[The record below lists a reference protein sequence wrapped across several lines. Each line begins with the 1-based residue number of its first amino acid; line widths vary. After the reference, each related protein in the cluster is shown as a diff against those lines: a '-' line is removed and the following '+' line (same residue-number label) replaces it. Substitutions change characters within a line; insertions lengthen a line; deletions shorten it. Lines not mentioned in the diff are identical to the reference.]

1 MLPISEIFPS
11 LKQALNQQTQ
21 IIIEAPTGAGK
32 STHLPL
38 FLLSELDSNLGKILL
53 LEPRRL
59 AARSIAHYLAE
70 QLGEKVG
77 EKVGYRMRGDTKVGP
92 DTQLEIVTEGV
103 LTRLIQAD
111 PELADY
117 QMVIFDEFHERN
129 LHGDLGLALVLD
141 IQQGL
146 REDLRLMVMSATLEN
161 QSLLA
166 LIPDAKCLTSAGRMY
181 PVNCEY
187 VGVTARHQ
195 VSSAIANLVHRLI
208 AEGESGNLLVFL
220 PGQREISQ
228 LAQLLAL
235 PRHVLV
241 CPLYG
246 ALTLNEQRQAIA
258 APPSGQQKVVLAT
271 NIAETSLTIEGI
283 TVVIDSLL
291 ERRLILNNKTGIGSL
306 QTRYIS
312 QGSAKQRLGRAG
324 RLAPGKCFRMISQE
338 QFGTLDKHLT
348 PEILAADLTATVLEL
363 AAWGVT
369 EPEQMQWLTAPN
381 AARWQMGVNVLQEM
395 AALDGQGKIT
405 SHGKAMAAFSAPPRI
420 ANMLL
425 AAQQL
430 EREYTLTGL
439 THLAANTMVILQRQ
453 TRQSNLE
460 VECQQGLTAAENKLY
475 QQALQQLG
483 LSGKPALPLEYIG
496 LVLALAFPD
505 RIATRRSHSD
515 AWLLSGG
522 FAAQGESS
530 LWHNAKFIVVADIGA
545 DPRGG
550 DGQIYRAAALD
561 IKHIEAYLGHWLQ
574 WHDSVIWHKQ
584 KQQIVAERQ
593 YRLGKIVL
601 QRQPLNDVKPAQKQ
615 QALLQGLFS
624 LDKLPFSEAALS
636 FIHKVNTARQL
647 LPELSLPDYTLATLE
662 REVELWLVPYL
673 GNIKSLQQLQ
683 QLDYLPLLKQRL
695 DWPQQQALDSAL
707 PNYYVTPAGSQAR
720 ICYDADKPPQIEV
733 KMQHMFGLNETPSV
747 AKGRL
752 ALTVLLLSPAGRP
765 LQTTQDLAGFWQ
777 GSYQA
782 VQKEMKGRYPKHFWP
797 DDPANAIATTK
808 TKKYMDVKN

>member
-1 MLPISEIFPS
+1 MLPISEIFPQ
-11 LKQALNQQTQ
+11 LQQALSQHRH

-38 FLLSELDSNLGKILL
+38 FLLTELDPSLGKILL

-59 AARSIAHYLAE
+59 AAKSIAHYLAE

-77 EKVGYRMRGDTKVGP
+77 QRVGYRMRGDTKVSAN
-92 DTQLEIVTEGV
+92 TQLEIVTEGV
-103 LTRLIQAD
+103 LTRLIQGD

-117 QMVIFDEFHERN
+117 QLVIFDEFHERN

-146 REDLRLMVMSATLEN
+146 REDLALIVMSATLEN
-161 QSLLA
+161 QSLLN
-166 LIPDAKCLTSAGRMY
+166 LIPQAQCLTSEGRMF
-181 PVNCEY
+181 PVSCEY
-187 VGVTARHQ
+187 LGATERRHI
-195 VSSAIANLVHRLI
+195 SSAIASLIHRLI
-208 AEGESGNLLVFL
+208 DQGEHGNILVFL
-220 PGQREISQ
+220 PGQREIHQ
-228 LAQLLAL
+228 LVDLLAL
-235 PRHVLV
+235 PDRVAV

-246 ALTLNEQRQAIA
+246 AMALDEQRQAIA
-258 APPSGQQKVVLAT
+258 APPKGKQKIVLAT

-283 TVVIDSLL
+283 TLVIDSML

-324 RLAPGKCFRMISQE
+324 RLAPGKCYRMISQE
-338 QFGTLDKHLT
+338 QFGALDKHLT

-369 EPEQMQWLTAPN
+369 ETAQMQWLTPPN
-381 AARWQMGVNVLQEM
+381 PARWKMGVRVLQEM
-395 AALDGQGKIT
+395 KALDATAKIT
-405 SHGKAMAAFSAPPRI
+405 PHGQAMLAFSAPPRI

-425 AAQQL
+425 AAHQL
-430 EREYTLTGL
+430 EREHEVKGL
-439 THLAANTMVILQRQ
+439 TALAAKVMILLQRQ
-453 TRQSNLE
+453 SRQSNIAI
-460 VECQQGLTAAENKLY
+460 ECQHKLTPAENKLY
-475 QQALQQLG
+475 QQALTQLDMAASSSAAMDY
-483 LSGKPALPLEYIG
+483 LG

-505 RIATRRSHSD
+505 RIATGRGNSD
-515 AWLLSGG
+515 TWLLSGG
-522 FAAQGESS
+522 FAAQGDASQ
-530 LWHNAKFIVVADIGA
+530 WHHADFIVAADIGA
-545 DPRGG
+545 HQQGG
-550 DGQIYRAAALD
+550 DGQIYRAAAVELE
-561 IKHIEAYLGHWLQ
+561 HIAAYLPHWLQ
-574 WHDSVIWHKQ
+574 WHDSVTWHKQ
-584 KQQIVAERQ
+584 KQQVVAERQ
-593 YRLGKIVL
+593 YRLGNIIL
-601 QRQPLNDVKPAQKQ
+601 QRQPLTQVDPELKQ

-647 LPELSLPDYTLATLE
+647 LPELGLPDYNLKTLE
-662 REVELWLVPYL
+662 DEVELWLMPYID
-673 GNIKSLQQLQ
+673 NIKSLQQLQ
-683 QLDYLPLLKQRL
+683 KLDYLPLLKQRL
-695 DWPQQQALDSAL
+695 DWPQQQALDEAL
-707 PNYYVTPAGSQAR
+707 PSFYVTPAGSKAR

-733 KMQHMFGLNETPSV
+733 KMQHMFGLSETPTV

-797 DDPANAIATTK
+797 DDPAAASATTK
-808 TKKYMDVKN
+808 TKKYMDVK